1 MTNINKIIIVG
12 IAIIALALG
21 AYYFVPNSEV
31 SLSNKTPVIMPTA
44 ELSFLSLEAQSNE
57 EGSVT
62 ITVLPRI
69 AEGAD
74 RWEFAITLDTH
85 SVELSQD
92 IAAISVLRD
101 DTAGTYA
108 PLVWE
113 GNPPGGHH
121 REGTL
126 VFAPI
131 TPVPQTITLD
141 IRYKIIV
148 RYFPYVL
155 LTAIVVI
162 GLGWFISARPHLPPT
177 TMQKHI
183 ESSPSAHIISKP
195 IPDSIQRHMLEHAD
209 GKGKPGVIMQYNCQK
224 FTCES
229 DFIQKLASL
238 AAQYP
243 DNVYLAPNSYDGKL
257 ILTKNGSLKILENFD
272 EQAIKDFIE

>member
-1 MTNINKIIIVG
+1 MTNTNKIIAVG
-12 IAIIALALG
+12 MVIIAIPLA
-21 AYYFVPNSEV
+21 AYYFIPDIGV
-31 SLSNKTPVIMPTA
+31 SLGNKTPMIPPPS

-57 EGSVT
+57 AGSVT

-69 AEGAD
+69 AESTD

-131 TPVPQTITLD
+131 TPLPQTITLD
-141 IRYKIIV
+141 IRDGADEK
-148 RYFPYVL
+148 
-155 LTAIVVI
+155 
-162 GLGWFISARPHLPPT
+162 ARTFRWAL
-177 TMQKHI
+177 
-183 ESSPSAHIISKP
+183 
-195 IPDSIQRHMLEHAD
+195 R
-209 GKGKPGVIMQYNCQK
+209 
-224 FTCES
+224 
-229 DFIQKLASL
+229 
-238 AAQYP
+238 AA
-243 DNVYLAPNSYDGKL
+243 K
-257 ILTKNGSLKILENFD
+257 
-272 EQAIKDFIE
+272 

>member
-131 TPVPQTITLD
+131 TPLPQTITLD
-141 IRYKIIV
+141 IRDGADEK
-148 RYFPYVL
+148 
-155 LTAIVVI
+155 
-162 GLGWFISARPHLPPT
+162 ARTFRWAL
-177 TMQKHI
+177 
-183 ESSPSAHIISKP
+183 
-195 IPDSIQRHMLEHAD
+195 R
-209 GKGKPGVIMQYNCQK
+209 
-224 FTCES
+224 
-229 DFIQKLASL
+229 
-238 AAQYP
+238 AA
-243 DNVYLAPNSYDGKL
+243 K
-257 ILTKNGSLKILENFD
+257 
-272 EQAIKDFIE
+272 